1 MGKSDA
7 LEISFGVSEPT
18 AEQVFV
24 RLQHQDKPIV
34 KTFPTSGPSSGVFVY
49 KLVRAFL
56 VIFVRRQV
64 VGVAIPHSVC
74 QVMTRRGCIWPPR
87 SEHFQLFL
95 E

>member
-1 MGKSDA
+1 VGKSDA

-49 KLVRAFL
+49 KLVRVFDHICADKLWGSGFAFCL
-56 VIFVRRQV
+56 SSYDSSSLHL
-64 VGVAIPHSVC
+64 AP
-74 QVMTRRGCIWPPR
+74 
-87 SEHFQLFL
+87 
-95 E
+95 